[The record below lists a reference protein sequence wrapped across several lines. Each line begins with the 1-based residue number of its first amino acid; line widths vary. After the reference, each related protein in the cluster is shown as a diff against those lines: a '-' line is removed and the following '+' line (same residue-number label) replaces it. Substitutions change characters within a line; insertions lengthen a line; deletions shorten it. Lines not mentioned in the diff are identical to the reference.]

1 MKKLLTLTLLSIQIF
16 ATDALYEDDVT
27 PKEAYK
33 MQQKGALLIDVRTPS
48 EFIYAGHALG
58 AINVPYVYFDFE
70 PKDVETRIK
79 ASQYELTKKKAAD
92 SFKLYLLGTKKNK
105 KFIEDVKKIVAKLKP
120 KAILVIC
127 RSGERSEHAANDLAK
142 AGLQN
147 VYNVED
153 GFIFGWKK
161 EKLPWGSE

>member
-1 MKKLLTLTLLSIQIF
+1 MKKLLLISMFVAHIF
-16 ATDALYEDDVT
+16 AAEMLYEDDIS
-27 PKEAYK
+27 PKEAYQ
-33 MQQKGALLIDVRTPS
+33 MQQNGALLIDVRTPS

-142 AGLQN
+142 AGLQE

-161 EKLPWGSE
+161 EGLPWGGE